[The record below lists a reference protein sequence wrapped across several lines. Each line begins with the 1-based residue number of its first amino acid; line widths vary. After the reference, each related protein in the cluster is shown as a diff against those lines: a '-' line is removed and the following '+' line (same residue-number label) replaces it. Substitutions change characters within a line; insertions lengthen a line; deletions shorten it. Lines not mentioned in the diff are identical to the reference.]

1 MLNSVSLC
9 GRVGQDIELKS
20 TPNGKYV
27 TTFSLAVDR
36 DFSANGETDWV
47 SVVAW
52 DKTAEFVKKYFPKG
66 RMMIVNGRLQTRSWE
81 TQDGKKRSVTEVV
94 ANNVYFAGDKTE
106 RANTTES
113 PADSSINPEWFED
126 ISNEPLPF

>member
-27 TTFSLAVDR
+27 TTFSLAVGR

-81 TQDGKKRSVTEVV
+81 TPDGKKRSVTEVV
-94 ANNVYFAGDKTE
+94 AEKVYFAGDKTE
-106 RANTTES
+106 KTNTAAE
-113 PADSSINPEWFED
+113 DNSSINPEWFEE
-126 ISNEPLPF
+126 IANEPLPF